1 MQTYLA
7 ELEGSRSLH
16 RQRAWALEALLDFA
30 AIETGSARSRLAVST
45 VLAEGRLERFIAAP
59 LLTGP
64 LSLSGQRARVAAVRS
79 FADWC
84 GSPVRLAR
92 QEQVEL
98 AGVLPRTVGLH
109 LVSEVWARAD
119 RGAEWQRLAAQLA
132 VLLSANLRTVQMCD
146 LRIDQV
152 SFPLPHAVIE
162 LQDGPVR
169 LDRAASSQM
178 RAWWLVRADLV
189 ERLQGSQQA
198 VWVSVQGNHD
208 PRTHIVRPAGWALKP
223 RGLQRSYAAC
233 VEQITQE
240 TAAPRPWSWPQR
252 WDLLR
257 RSLHG

>member
-1 MQTYLA
+1 MQSYLDQ
-7 ELEGSRSLH
+7 LDGSRSLH

-30 AIETGSARSRLAVST
+30 AIDTGGARSRLSVTT
-45 VLAEGRLERFIAAP
+45 VLAEDRLERFITAP

-64 LSLSGQRARVAAVRS
+64 LSLAGQRARVAAVRS
-79 FADWC
+79 FAQWC
-84 GSPVRLAR
+84 DVPVRLGR
-92 QEQVEL
+92 QDQVEL

-109 LVSEVWARAD
+109 LVSEVWSRAD
-119 RGAEWQRLAAQLA
+119 RSAEWQRLAAQLA
-132 VLLSANLRTVQMCD
+132 VLLAVNLRSVQMCA
-146 LRIDQV
+146 LRVDQV

-162 LQDGPVR
+162 LEDGPVR
-169 LDRAASSQM
+169 LDRAASTQM
-178 RAWWLVRADLV
+178 RAWWMVRAELV

-233 VEQITQE
+233 VEEITQE
-240 TAAPRPWSWPQR
+240 TAAPRPWSWPKR